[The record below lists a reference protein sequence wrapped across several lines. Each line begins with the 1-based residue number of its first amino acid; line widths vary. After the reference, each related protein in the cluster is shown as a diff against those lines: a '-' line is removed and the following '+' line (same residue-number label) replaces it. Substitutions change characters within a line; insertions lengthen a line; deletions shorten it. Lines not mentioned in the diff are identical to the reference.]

1 MRSRPA
7 QPVTAFLQHSNA
19 VAAHD
24 IDGIDRITAPTLI
37 TCGRRDALTST
48 RFAEPMKAQIRNAE
62 LLVFENCSH
71 APLYENVQ
79 AFNEQTLRFLQ
90 RQSGAGVA

>member
-1 MRSRPA
+1 MGSHPRIESHCR
-7 QPVTAFLQHSNA
+7 FSLHGFIDDR
-19 VAAHD
+19 VA
-24 IDGIDRITAPTLI
+24 
-37 TCGRRDALTST
+37 T

-90 RQSGAGVA
+90 RQSRAGVA